1 MKKRR
6 ISIDSLEKKCREFA
20 DDQNEMLIENNLP
33 PMSNSERLEMMS
45 IVAKSLELKY
55 DIDERTE
62 EELSGEENGN
72 N

>member
-6 ISIDSLEKKCREFA
+6 MSIDSLEKKCRDIA
-20 DDQNEMLIENNLP
+20 DTQNEMLIENNLP

-45 IVAKSLELKY
+45 VVAKSLELKY
-55 DIDERTE
+55 DIAEESE
-62 EELSGEENGN
+62 EELKGEENGN

>member
-6 ISIDSLEKKCREFA
+6 ISIDSLEKKCRELA
-20 DDQNEMLIENNLP
+20 DTEKTRRVNDSLP

-45 IVAKSLELKY
+45 IIAKSLELKY
-55 DIDERTE
+55 EIDEKTE
-62 EELSGEENGN
+62 EEIKGEENGN

>member
-6 ISIDSLEKKCREFA
+6 ISIDSLEKKCRELA
-20 DDQNEMLIENNLP
+20 DTEKTRRVNDSLP

-45 IVAKSLELKY
+45 IIAKSLELKY
-55 DIDERTE
+55 EIDEKTE
-62 EELSGEENGN
+62 EELKGEENGN

>member
-6 ISIDSLEKKCREFA
+6 ISIDSLERKCKKFA
-20 DDQNEMLIENNLP
+20 DDQNKIRELDNLP

-55 DIDERTE
+55 EIDEKTE
-62 EELSGEENGN
+62 EEIKGEENEDN
-72 N
+72 

>member
-6 ISIDSLEKKCREFA
+6 ISIDSLEKKCRELA
-20 DDQNEMLIENNLP
+20 DTEKTRRVKDNLP

-45 IVAKSLELKY
+45 IIAKSLELKY
-55 DIDERTE
+55 EIDEKTE
-62 EELSGEENGN
+62 EELKGEENGN